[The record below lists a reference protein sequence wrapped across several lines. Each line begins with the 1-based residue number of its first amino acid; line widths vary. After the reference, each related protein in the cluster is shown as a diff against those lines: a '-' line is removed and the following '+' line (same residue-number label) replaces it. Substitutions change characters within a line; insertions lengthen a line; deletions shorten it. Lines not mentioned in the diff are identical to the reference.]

1 MTRFAIVGHSATTDP
16 GFSLNDMPGSAGRMD
31 ILCRC
36 VNASLQLSHGL
47 RRDTECLLVLNGG
60 PSGPKTVRF
69 SGETVRYLSPDERS
83 AGALIKKALAIP
95 AGSLFRESTPGVSVR
110 KGGLPELLAE
120 YPFAVLD
127 EGGRDIRSVPEL
139 PDSFLL
145 SDNRDLAPEEEAL
158 LSGAGKYS
166 VGPEV
171 LHADHAIAVLR
182 NELDRRAA
190 GW

>member
-1 MTRFAIVGHSATTDP
+1 MTRFAVVGHSATTDP
-16 GFSLNDMPGSAGRMD
+16 GFSLNDMPGGAGRMD

-47 RRDTECLLVLNGG
+47 RRDTECILVLAGG

-95 AGSLFRESTPGVSVR
+95 AGSQFRESTPGVSVR
-110 KGGLPELLAE
+110 KGGLPELLAD
-120 YPFAVLD
+120 YRFAVLD
-127 EGGRDIRSVPEL
+127 EGGEDIRSVQAL

-145 SDNRDLAPEEEAL
+145 SDHENLSPEEEAL
-158 LSGAGKYS
+158 LDGAGRFS

-171 LHADHAIAVLR
+171 LHADHAIAVLQ
-182 NELDRRAA
+182 NERDRRAA
-190 GW
+190 RW